1 MKPGMFLVKGV
12 PCKNRLFSSGPS
24 VRLVVPCACEAY
36 NLLKQVHDGRKRK
49 VREGLNGL
57 IECQKMNR
65 VEVCKVEP
73 CLWLDVPLSLSFNL
87 PSCRSTII
95 TEANSPELRWSTSR
109 VFTL

>member
-24 VRLVVPCACEAY
+24 VRWLASRACGAY

-49 VREGLNGL
+49 VRGGLNGL

-65 VEVCKVEP
+65 VEV
-73 CLWLDVPLSLSFNL
+73 
-87 PSCRSTII
+87 
-95 TEANSPELRWSTSR
+95 
-109 VFTL
+109 

>member
-24 VRLVVPCACEAY
+24 VRLLVSRACGAY
-36 NLLKQVHDGRKRK
+36 DLLEQVHDGRKRK
-49 VREGLNGL
+49 VREGLNIL
-57 IECQKMNR
+57 ILGEKMNG
-65 VEVCKVEP
+65 VEICKVEP
-73 CLWLDVPLSLSFNL
+73 CLWLDVALSRPT
-87 PSCRSTII
+87 PSCRSTITV

>member
-49 VREGLNGL
+49 VREGLNVL
-57 IECQKMNR
+57 LEYHKMNG
-65 VEVCKVEP
+65 VEVCKLEP
-73 CLWLDVPLSLSFNL
+73 CLWLDVPLSLSLFQ
-87 PSCRSTII
+87 PT
-95 TEANSPELRWSTSR
+95 
-109 VFTL
+109 